1 MVKFEWLKTNVTNI
15 IMDGVS
21 ISGEKQGG
29 NEGGTPPSPPG
40 APYVISGD
48 TSNIKCPLHLPNV
61 KDGGVQDGYKDGKL
75 IKIRTCLIKGS
86 TGSKDIDVNSQIAE
100 KVYNLFKA
108 AGSAGIKISAGGFR
122 TMSEQIAAGKANG
135 CYRSG
140 TFNKKNCSPDTAT
153 PGYSNHQMGLA
164 LDVTDSSGHTIKSR
178 SSKEY
183 KWLLE
188 NAAKYGLYNY
198 PKEAWHWSVDGK

>member
-21 ISGEKQGG
+21 ISQENQGDE
-29 NEGGTPPSPPG
+29 NRTPPTPPG
-40 APYVISGD
+40 VSYIVSGD
-48 TSNIKCPLHLPNV
+48 TSNIKCPIHLSDV

-75 IKIRTCLIKGS
+75 VKIRICLIKGS
-86 TGSKDIDVNSQIAE
+86 TGKKDVDVNSQIAE
-100 KVYNLFKA
+100 KVYNFFKA

-122 TMSEQIAAGKANG
+122 TMSEQISAGKTNG
-135 CYRSG
+135 CYRNGS
-140 TFNKKNCSPDTAT
+140 FNKSNCSPPTAT

-164 LDVTDSSGHTIKSR
+164 LDITDSSGGTIKNR

-188 NAAKYGLYNY
+188 NAAKYGLYNL
-198 PKEAWHWSVDGK
+198 PSEAWHWSVDGR